1 VSPKD
6 DVVVAVAPNELVRAL
21 AVKPENDLVDLDR
34 PHLVRRPKVTDVR
47 VVPEQLGNP
56 YHTFNCMRNEYFLE
70 VRKPSPADCASA
82 HQSAPSSG

>member
-6 DVVVAVAPNELVRAL
+6 DVVVAVAPNDIVRAL

-47 VVPEQLGNP
+47 VVPERSTALA
-56 YHTFNCMRNEYFLE
+56 T
-70 VRKPSPADCASA
+70 A
-82 HQSAPSSG
+82 